1 MRIKRKRKC
10 KHCRQ
15 LFHPDCRNVKKQEYC
30 SQPECRK
37 KSKAASQRKWLAKLE
52 NRDYFKGPDN
62 VKRVQEWRR
71 LNPGYCAKRQECE
84 EPLQDHSSSITTK
97 KQDVTAQ
104 LKLNALQDLL
114 LSQDTVLLGLLAN
127 LSGSALQDDIV
138 TCGRRLQQLGQ
149 DILSQP
155 FCCKG
160 GSHDN
165 RQKTYL
171 PPSDPP
177 GA

>member
-1 MRIKRKRKC
+1 MRLKRKRKC
-10 KHCRQ
+10 KHCNQ
-15 LFHPDCRNVKKQEYC
+15 LFHPDFRNAKKQEYC

-37 KSKAASQRKWLAKLE
+37 KSKAASQKKWRAKAE

-71 LNPGYCAKRQECE
+71 QNPGYWRKRDKPE
-84 EPLQDHSSSITTK
+84 EPLQDHSSPKTTRI
-97 KQDVTAQ
+97 QDVTSQ
-104 LKLNALQDLL
+104 LRHNALQDLL
-114 LSQDTVLLGLLAN
+114 SAQDTVLLGLLAN

-138 TCGRRLQQLGQ
+138 TCGRRMQQLGQ

-160 GSHDN
+160 GSHGN
-165 RQKTYL
+165 REKTC
-171 PPSDPP
+171 PPPPDPA
-177 GA
+177 GT

>member
-1 MRIKRKRKC
+1 MRLKRKRKC

-15 LFHPDCRNVKKQEYC
+15 LFIPDCRNAKKQEYC

-37 KSKAASQRKWLAKLE
+37 KSKAASQRKWRAKAE

-71 LNPGYCAKRQECE
+71 RNPGYWRKRDKPE
-84 EPLQDHSSSITTK
+84 EPLQDHLSSKTTK
-97 KQDVTAQ
+97 IQDVTSQ
-104 LKLNALQDLL
+104 LTLNALQDLL
-114 LSQDTVLLGLLAN
+114 LSQDTVLLGLLAS

-138 TCGRRLQQLGQ
+138 TCGRRMQQLGQ

-160 GSHDN
+160 GSHGN
-165 RQKTYL
+165 REKTYPS
-171 PPSDPP
+171 PPDPA
-177 GA
+177 GT

>member
-1 MRIKRKRKC
+1 MRLKGKRKC

-15 LFHPDCRNVKKQEYC
+15 LSHPDCRNGKKQEYC

-37 KSKAASQRKWLAKLE
+37 RSKAVSQRKWRAKAE

-71 LNPGYCAKRQECE
+71 RNPGYWRKRQNPE
-84 EPLQDHSSSITTK
+84 EPLQDHSPPNKTERR
-97 KQDVTAQ
+97 DVTAQ
-104 LKLNALQDLL
+104 LTLNALQDLL
-114 LSQDTVLLGLLAN
+114 LAQDTVLLGLLAN

-155 FCCKG
+155 FHCKG

-165 RQKTYL
+165 RQKAYL
-171 PPSDPP
+171 SSLDPP

>member
-1 MRIKRKRKC
+1 MRLKRKRKC
-10 KHCRQ
+10 KHCHQ
-15 LFHPDCRNVKKQEYC
+15 LFHPDSRNVKKQEYC

-37 KSKAASQRKWLAKLE
+37 KSKAASQRKWRAKSE
-52 NRDYFKGPDN
+52 NRDYFKGPEN
-62 VKRVQEWRR
+62 VKRVQGWRK
-71 LNPGYCAKRQECE
+71 LNPGYWRKRQKPK
-84 EPLQDHSSSITTK
+84 EPLQDHSSSKTK
-97 KQDVTAQ
+97 KRQDVTTQ
-104 LKLNALQDLL
+104 LTLNALQDLL
-114 LSQDTVLLGLLAN
+114 SAQDIVFLGLLAN

-149 DILSQP
+149 DILNQP
-155 FCCKG
+155 FDCKG

-165 RQKTYL
+165 RQKAYL